1 MQEMN
6 SLWIRNLLLE
16 WVSIVDF
23 LHVMISEL
31 IKILEFLTKMVE
43 MPTDDPGEK
52 SSKFVKA
59 QIWDTG
65 MSITNLYCR

>member
-1 MQEMN
+1 
-6 SLWIRNLLLE
+6 
-16 WVSIVDF
+16 
-23 LHVMISEL
+23 
-31 IKILEFLTKMVE
+31 MVE

-65 MSITNLYCR
+65 MIMKGILENEERMRELK